1 MRYIKFVLA
10 LVLLNGLFLTQVLAE
25 TNAPILQ
32 SLLGGQAAKAVPPA
46 PKGNFAELK
55 AEPVPVKVQ
64 KVIDPLTFL
73 GDDGALYEF
82 VGLDIP
88 PGDEIVSAATKL
100 MTETLTGKE
109 LRLFLT
115 KDAELGRLTRTGHK
129 LIHAEVRP
137 DDTWVQGKLLSE
149 GLARVRVIS
158 SNPEMIRQMLA
169 IEEKAR
175 LEKKGLWADQRFAVF
190 SSDAARSKINS
201 FQIVEGVVYS
211 VNTHENELFV
221 NFDTDWKKDFSIGIP
236 TKTRRDLSK
245 MFINPMML
253 THKKIRVRGWLED
266 RNGPFITLDHPL
278 QLEMLEGGTSLSL
291 ETPEAPALKTIRKPK
306 KPKPPAKAS
315 LKLNE

>member
-10 LVLLNGLFLTQVLAE
+10 LVLLNGLFLAQVRAE
-25 TNAPILQ
+25 TNV
-32 SLLGGQAAKAVPPA
+32 SETEEVKPA
-46 PKGNFAELK
+46 EVPKGSFSDLRVEA
-55 AEPVPVKVQ
+55 VPVKVQ
-64 KVIDPLTFL
+64 KVIDPLVFL

-88 PGDEIVSAATKL
+88 PGDEIVEEATKTMKSL
-100 MTETLTGKE
+100 LTGKE

-115 KDAELGRLTRTGHK
+115 KSKDLGRMTRTGHK

-137 DDTWVQGKLLSE
+137 DDVWVQGKLLAE
-149 GLARVRVIS
+149 GLARVRVVT
-158 SNPEMIRQMLA
+158 SNPEMVKQMLA

-175 LEKKGLWADQRFAVF
+175 SEKRGLWADPRFAVF
-190 SSDAARSKINS
+190 SPDAARSKINS
-201 FQIVEGVVYS
+201 FQIVEGEVYS
-211 VNTHENELFV
+211 VSTRDNEMFV

-236 TKTRRDLSK
+236 QPTRRELSK
-245 MFINPMML
+245 LFINPMML

-291 ETPEAPALKTIRKPK
+291 QAPEEAPKLKTLRKPK
-306 KPKPPAKAS
+306 KPQAPKKAS

>member
-1 MRYIKFVLA
+1 MRYIKIVLA
-10 LVLLNGLFLTQVLAE
+10 LVLLNGLFLAQVRAE
-25 TNAPILQ
+25 TNPSILQ
-32 SLLGGQAAKAVPPA
+32 GLMGQKAPQATPA

-55 AEPVPVKVQ
+55 AEAIPVKVQ

-73 GDDGALYEF
+73 GDDGALYDF

-88 PGDEIVSAATKL
+88 PGDEIVEAATQM
-100 MTETLTGKE
+100 MTTLLTGKE
-109 LRLFLT
+109 LRLFLS
-115 KDAELGRLTRTGHK
+115 KDKELGRTTRTGHK

-137 DDTWVQGKLLSE
+137 DDTWVQGKLLAE

-158 SNPEMIRQMLA
+158 SNPEMVKQMLA

-175 LEKKGLWADQRFAVF
+175 QEKKGLWADPRFAVF

-236 TKTRRDLSK
+236 TDTRRDLSK

-266 RNGPFITLDHPL
+266 RNGPFVTLDHPL
-278 QLEMLEGGTSLSL
+278 QLEMLDGGSQLSV
-291 ETPEAPALKTIRKPK
+291 EAPAAGLKTIKKPK
-306 KPKPPAKAS
+306 KPKAPKKAS